1 MGTEEARKQTE
12 VHNAAFTNHAQN
24 AQTLNDNVTQWL
36 LGTVNIPDDEKGSR
50 RPDTYSVR
58 SRFLRSLF
66 APNYTVFSNTASQN
80 QWIKEHGNGSS
91 SHYVVSLESPH
102 NAIHLALGGFYE
114 AGAYNANPIRGA
126 NGDMGDNDTAS
137 FDPIFFIHHCF
148 IDYAFA
154 VWQRL
159 WGFTTRGSL
168 TVIPDYNGTILKDG
182 QPPNHPPGTHLDMTT
197 PLYPFQMH
205 SGEYYNSD
213 DVTDLNDLGYT
224 YGPGSLDALFVSVDP
239 ASQKSPSDTLDS
251 QFDHITLAERHP
263 HVGGPLSLI
272 QYTIALAGSS
282 PTAGGPHALTQYGLD
297 TITPAGSDP
306 SAGGPLPLKHD
317 PKTLSGSDPTAGGPL
332 ALTPYGLDPITLAGS
347 DPTADN
353 PFPVIKWVH
362 HINRAQFKGSFVIR
376 LYAQGHDGK
385 EVEVGRE
392 AVLSRWDL
400 QGCRNCQG
408 HLDVD
413 MYVPIDATTLDL
425 LQGPKN
431 AKIGWRVY
439 IQTHEL
445 LHHTADP
452 GEGDEE
458 EGEAEGV
465 FEPEVDDL

>member
-114 AGAYNANPIRGA
+114 AGVYNASPIRGA

-137 FDPIFFIHHCF
+137 FDPIFFFHHCF

-168 TVIPDYNGTILKDG
+168 TVIPDYNGTILEDG
-182 QPPNHPPGTHLDMTT
+182 QPPNHSPGTHLDMTT

-224 YGPGSLDALFVSVDP
+224 YGPGSLDALIVGVDP
-239 ASQKSPSDTLDS
+239 SSQKSPSDTLTS
-251 QFDHITLAERHP
+251 QFGLMALAKSDP
-263 HVGGPLSLI
+263 HVDRPLSLI
-272 QYTIALAGSS
+272 QHGNPITLAG
-282 PTAGGPHALTQYGLD
+282 T
-297 TITPAGSDP
+297 
-306 SAGGPLPLKHD
+306 
-317 PKTLSGSDPTAGGPL
+317 DPTAGSPL
-332 ALTPYGLDPITLAGS
+332 ALTQYGLDPITLAGS

-376 LYAQGHDGK
+376 LYARGHDGK

-392 AVLSRWDL
+392 AVLSRWDI

-413 MYVPIDATTLDL
+413 LYVPIDARTLEY
-425 LQGPKN
+425 LQGTEN
-431 AKIGWRVY
+431 AKIGWRVF

-445 LHHTADP
+445 PRYTRTSTVDKQPRYTVDSDKQAQLHHYTADKLPHFTADKVPHYTADP
-452 GEGDEE
+452 GEEE
-458 EGEAEGV
+458 QEGV
-465 FEPEVDDL
+465 YEPQVDDL